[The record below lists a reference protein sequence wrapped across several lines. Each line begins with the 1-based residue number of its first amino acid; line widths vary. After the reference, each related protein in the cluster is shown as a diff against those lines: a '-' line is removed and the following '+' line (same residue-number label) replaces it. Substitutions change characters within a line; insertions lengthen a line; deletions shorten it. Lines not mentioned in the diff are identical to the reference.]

1 MISRDEIAR
10 NNLWGKMSKVQE
22 KRTLP
27 QFLWLTIILRYRIFR
42 LPELTMRLF
51 YEIIGEL

>member
-1 MISRDEIAR
+1 MISRGEIAR